1 MDLAASSHPVDSL
14 HSVHAVLAFLSNGL
28 LWTRPDRETPLDA
41 AEREGLR
48 IILTA
53 CGNTVNKVLADLA
66 KAG

>member
-1 MDLAASSHPVDSL
+1 MNLADSSHPADNL
-14 HSVHAVLAFLSNGL
+14 HNVHSVLAFLSNGL
-28 LWTRPDRETPLDA
+28 LWARPDRETPLDA
-41 AEREGLR
+41 AEREGLC